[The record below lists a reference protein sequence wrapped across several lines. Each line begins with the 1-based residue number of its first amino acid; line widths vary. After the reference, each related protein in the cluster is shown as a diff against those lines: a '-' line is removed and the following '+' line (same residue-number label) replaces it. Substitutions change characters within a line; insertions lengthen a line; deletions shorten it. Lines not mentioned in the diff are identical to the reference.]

1 MFSLAMTI
9 TAAQV
14 RGARS
19 MLRWSLKKLAREAEV
34 SPVTISRFE
43 TELAAPIPSTRNAIK
58 RALEEAGIEFLRDG
72 GVRLRK

>member
-19 MLRWSLKKLAREAEV
+19 MLRWSLKRLAHAAEV

-43 TELAAPIPSTRNAIK
+43 TELAVPIPSTRNAIQ
-58 RALEEAGIEFLRDG
+58 RALEGAGIEFQKDG